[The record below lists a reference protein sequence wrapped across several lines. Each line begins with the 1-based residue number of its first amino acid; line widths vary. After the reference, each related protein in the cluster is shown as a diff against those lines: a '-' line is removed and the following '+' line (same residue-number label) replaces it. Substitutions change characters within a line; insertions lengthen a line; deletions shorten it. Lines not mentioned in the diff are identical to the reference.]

1 MIHKIKPKLGRRL
14 RLEKRARR
22 LHLVAAL
29 VSVFDKVLLEEA
41 GQLLQTLIKR
51 LRVFP
56 ARLGVKKLVR
66 HAIHS
71 GELVNA
77 EYDKIDLFNLQYP
90 KAVKGVPDELLNPKA
105 GWKDP
110 EAFDQSL
117 EKLAGLF
124 KENFIEYADKCS
136 YEVKSAGPFF

>member
-1 MIHKIKPKLGRRL
+1 MLAEK
-14 RLEKRARR
+14 LEKHDAHAYLLNTGWVGGGYGVGKRCPLKYTRT
-22 LHLVAAL
+22 LV
-29 VSVFDKVLLEEA
+29 D
-41 GQLLQTLIKR
+41 
-51 LRVFP
+51 
-56 ARLGVKKLVR
+56 
-66 HAIHS
+66 AIHS

-77 EYDKIDLFNLQYP
+77 EYDKIDLFHLQYP